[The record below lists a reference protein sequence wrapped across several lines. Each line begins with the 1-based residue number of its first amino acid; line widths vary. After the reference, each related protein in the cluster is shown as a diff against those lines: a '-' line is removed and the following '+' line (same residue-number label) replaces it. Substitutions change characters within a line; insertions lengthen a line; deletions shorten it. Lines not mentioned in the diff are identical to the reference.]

1 VILDF
6 DEILSVNSMVR
17 IFWQSGLIPSIFHQ
31 VP

>member
-1 VILDF
+1 MILDF

-17 IFWQSGLIPSIFHQ
+17 IFWQSGLIASIFYQ